1 MDIYL
6 GKKLM
11 VVTMPGI
18 SHSSDYIHKLANAH
32 STYYGTVSDLPQGNL
47 CYYRH
52 ATDWRTYWWCSSACF
67 SLSWRWWFL
76 ELLVQLWPVPSRSY
90 FIIVCPWCCLTVTS
104 SSGCVIFVL
113 SISRKKKELLSFF
126 LLITAAAHDE
136 KEDVIPVRS
145 TNNFEQLKL
154 KWMIM

>member
-113 SISRKKKELLSFF
+113 RISRKKKELLSFF

-145 TNNFEQLKL
+145 KTNFEQLKL

>member
-52 ATDWRTYWWCSSACF
+52 ATGWRTYWWCSSACF
-67 SLSWRWWFL
+67 SLSWRWWWWFL
-76 ELLVQLWPVPSRSY
+76 EMLVQLWPVPSRSY

-126 LLITAAAHDE
+126 FSLLL
-136 KEDVIPVRS
+136 
-145 TNNFEQLKL
+145 QLMMRRKML
-154 KWMIM
+154 FQFVPQTISSNWNWNGW

>member
-90 FIIVCPWCCLTVTS
+90 FIIVCSWCCLTVTS

-113 SISRKKKELLSFF
+113 SISQKKEGIAQFF

-136 KEDVIPVRS
+136 KEVVIPARS
-145 TNNFEQLKL
+145 KTNFEQLKL